1 MTLYHHILI
10 ATDGSELA
18 AKAVDTGLAVAKAL
32 GARVTVVNVTEP
44 WSAFVTGEAAIAFP
58 YRDWEKACVESSA
71 KILMSANDAAAR
83 LGVACATVHIKEQ
96 HPAEGILQAAED
108 THCDLI
114 VMSSHGR
121 RGVARLLLGSQA
133 LRVLT
138 HSTRPVLICR

>member
-1 MTLYHHILI
+1 MTMFSHILI
-10 ATDGSELA
+10 ATDGSDLA
-18 AKAVDTGLAVAKAL
+18 GKAVDKGLGLAKAL

-58 YRDWEKACVESSA
+58 YPDWERACADSAA
-71 KILMSANDAAAR
+71 KILSSANAAATR
-83 LGVACATVHIKEQ
+83 LGVTCATVHIKEQ
-96 HPAEGILQAAED
+96 YPAEGILQVAED
-108 THCDLI
+108 SRCDLI

-138 HSTRPVLICR
+138 HSSRPVLICR